1 MTTVQSPASH
11 IPTGFNPVTELLPKP
26 AEGAHPSGLN
36 RLVKPI
42 VALAPQGYAPSSML
56 NDRSS
61 ILSLLETRRSGK
73 PRELVGPGPTAEEL
87 ERMLTI
93 AARSPDHGK
102 LFPWRFVTV
111 AEDQRD
117 ALAALFLTALD
128 KEDPEVP
135 AAKME
140 KAEQFA
146 HHSGQLVVLIS
157 APVEN
162 HKIPVWEQELS
173 CGAAGMNLLFAAHAL
188 GYVAGWVTGW
198 YAYSEHVRGA
208 FCGPGERIAGF
219 IFIGHPERELEER
232 PRAPLATVWK
242 PWQPPEA

>member
-1 MTTVQSPASH
+1 
-11 IPTGFNPVTELLPKP
+11 
-26 AEGAHPSGLN
+26 
-36 RLVKPI
+36 
-42 VALAPQGYAPSSML
+42 ML

-73 PRELVGPGPTAEEL
+73 PREMVGPGPSPAEM
-87 ERMLTI
+87 ERILTI
-93 AARSPDHGK
+93 AARAPDHGK

-117 ALAALFLTALD
+117 ALEATLLDALAA
-128 KEDPEVP
+128 EN
-135 AAKME
+135 
-140 KAEQFA
+140 AEANDAHRQKVREFA
-146 HHSGQLVVLIS
+146 HYAGQLVVLIS
-157 APVEN
+157 APVAD

-173 CGAAGMNLLFAAHAL
+173 CGAAGMNLLLAAHAL

-198 YAYSEHVRGA
+198 HAYSDQVRAA

-219 IFIGHPERELEER
+219 IFIGKPGRELEER

-242 PWQPPEA
+242 PWQPPTG